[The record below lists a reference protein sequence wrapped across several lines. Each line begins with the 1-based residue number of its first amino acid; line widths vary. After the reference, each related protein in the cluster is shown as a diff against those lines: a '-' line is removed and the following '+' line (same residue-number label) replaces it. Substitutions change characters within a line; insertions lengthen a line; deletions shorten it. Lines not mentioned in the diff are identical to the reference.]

1 MNSIKTNNKKKFS
14 IYIIRGIYN
23 FFLYFKTPIKKI
35 LSLFNLKLSQIAI
48 FPVEAD
54 KKIINFINIS
64 SKFSMTGH
72 ERMYLL
78 SQAILNAKEKRL
90 DGDFVECGVWRG
102 GNILLYKLLN
112 DFYDLNKTIYVY
124 DTFEGMTEP
133 EDVDK
138 DFYGNSAKKYLLTNL
153 KSENLENSHCFSTI
167 DNVKKNILEHTNL
180 KKINFIIG
188 PVEKTLLIK
197 KNLPKKI
204 SVLRLDTDWYS
215 STKIELE
222 VLYPRLVKGG
232 VLIID
237 DYGTWYGSKK
247 ATDEYF
253 FQKKKWLHV
262 HDHTCRYLI
271 KD

>member
-1 MNSIKTNNKKKFS
+1 MRERKISLKNFV
-14 IYIIRGIYN
+14 IRGIYF
-23 FFLYFKTPIKKI
+23 FFLNFKKPIKKI
-35 LSLFNLKLSQIAI
+35 LSLFNLELSQISI
-48 FPVEAD
+48 FPIEAD
-54 KKIINFINIS
+54 KKIIKFINIS

-72 ERMYLL
+72 KRMYLL
-78 SQAILNAKEKRL
+78 AQAMLHAKEMKL

-180 KKINFIIG
+180 KNINFIIG

>member
-1 MNSIKTNNKKKFS
+1 MNSMKKNKKKIS
-14 IYIIRGIYN
+14 LYIIRSVYN
-23 FFLYFKTPIKKI
+23 FFLNFKTPIKKI
-35 LSLFNLKLSQIAI
+35 LNLFNLRLVKIYS
-48 FPVEAD
+48 FPIEAN
-54 KKIINFINIS
+54 KKIIKFINIS
-64 SKFSMTGH
+64 SKFSMTGN

-112 DFYDLNKTIYVY
+112 DFYSLNKTIFAY

-133 EDVDK
+133 EGIDIDHQ
-138 DFYGNSAKKYLLTNL
+138 GNSAKKRLLANN
-153 KSENLENSHCFSTI
+153 KSENLNNIHCFSTI
-167 DNVKKNILEHTNL
+167 DSVKKNISECTNL
-180 KKINFIIG
+180 KNINFIVG
-188 PVEKTLLIK
+188 PVEKTLLKK

-215 STKIELE
+215 STKIELKI
-222 VLYPRLVKGG
+222 LYPRLVYGG

-237 DYGTWYGSKK
+237 DYGAWQGSRK

-253 FQKKKWLHV
+253 LNKKKWLHV
-262 HDHTCRYLI
+262 YDDTLRYLI